1 METEADRRF
10 IDRTGEPDDD
20 SDEEEDDL
28 EDAPQAEEAE
38 EGEEDD
44 IDQAFKSKSTHR
56 RAADPQ
62 ILMAHAENL
71 INKMK
76 SAYNS
81 DLEQLNLRKAQKNKL
96 KMLPEVVEGFQ
107 DRELSEYLMELGGMD
122 VLRMW
127 LEPSPGSMV
136 LPNARIRTEIFRVL
150 RDINIEAER
159 EDVKERLRKS
169 KLGKLVMFYSKVP
182 DELVDNRRICQRLI
196 NTWSEAIFGKM
207 TKHTAA
213 AEAEESERA
222 AARGRLRV
230 KSLAEQKA
238 AMGGADQK
246 RIHAFVPQAVPMDF
260 VHRPTGGL
268 KKDHMP
274 KSELHREKTKRLQ
287 KKLGEITARQ
297 KKGGGRAENVSVEGR
312 GLNVN
317 L

>member
-1 METEADRRF
+1 MLSAAWLPMKTAGVSTVQPVGGGCSTSF
-10 IDRTGEPDDD
+10 VTVT
-20 SDEEEDDL
+20 EEDASGAKARKTYDL
-28 EDAPQAEEAE
+28 HAGDTFWAEHMGAAFQAV
-38 EGEEDD
+38 GTD
-44 IDQAFKSKSTHR
+44 I
-56 RAADPQ
+56 
-62 ILMAHAENL
+62 
-71 INKMK
+71 
-76 SAYNS
+76 
-81 DLEQLNLRKAQKNKL
+81 
-96 KMLPEVVEGFQ
+96 

-136 LPNARIRTEIFRVL
+136 LPNSRIRTEIFRVL